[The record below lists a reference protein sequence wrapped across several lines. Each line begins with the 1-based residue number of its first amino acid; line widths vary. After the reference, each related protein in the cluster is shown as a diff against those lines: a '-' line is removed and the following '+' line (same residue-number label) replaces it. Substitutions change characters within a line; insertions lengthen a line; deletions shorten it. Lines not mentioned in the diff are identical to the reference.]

1 MVKYNLTSIN
11 NWKIR
16 RRLGDKEMKTIN
28 VFHYDAFTNKPNMG
42 NPAGVV
48 LEADGLTE
56 EEMQRIAE
64 KVGFN
69 ETAFVLSSE
78 VADIRMRYFT
88 PGFEMNLC
96 GHGTVGT
103 IYALRERGLLEEK
116 TNLTIET
123 KAGVLPIQI
132 GANENGETFIKM
144 RQAAP
149 QFKDFAGSKQELA
162 HSIGLEVTDLD
173 ASVPIVYGSTGNWTV
188 IVPIKNLD
196 ACERMKPNNDK
207 FPSVLKE
214 ISNASIHPL
223 CMETYDAEAKMH
235 GRHFSSP
242 YSGTIEDPVTGTA
255 SGVMGAYYATY
266 LEKDFDH
273 ELELIVEQGQ
283 EINKDGRV
291 MVYVTKDV
299 ENDNLQIDIA
309 GTAVYVKEFEIS
321 I

>member
-1 MVKYNLTSIN
+1 
-11 NWKIR
+11 
-16 RRLGDKEMKTIN
+16 MKNIN

-88 PGFEMNLC
+88 PGFEMDLC

-116 TNLTIET
+116 INLTIET
-123 KAGVLPIQI
+123 KAGILPIQI

-149 QFKDFAGSKQELA
+149 QFKDFTGSKEELA

-196 ACERMKPNNDK
+196 ACERMKPKNEA

-214 ISNASIHPL
+214 IPKASIHPVCL
-223 CMETYDAEAKMH
+223 ETYDEQVQMH

-242 YSGTIEDPVTGTA
+242 YAGTIEDPVTGTA

-291 MVYVTKDV
+291 TVYVTKDV
-299 ENDNLQIDIA
+299 ENEKLQIDIA

>member
-1 MVKYNLTSIN
+1 
-11 NWKIR
+11 
-16 RRLGDKEMKTIN
+16 MKNIN

-42 NPAGVV
+42 NPAGIV

-56 EEMQRIAE
+56 EDMQRIAE

-69 ETAFVLSSE
+69 ETSFILSSE

-88 PGFEMNLC
+88 PGFEMDLC

-123 KAGVLPIQI
+123 KAGILPIQI

-149 QFKDFAGSKQELA
+149 QFKDFAGSKEELA

-196 ACERMKPNNDK
+196 ACERMKPKNEA

-214 ISNASIHPL
+214 IPKASIHPVCL
-223 CMETYDAEAKMH
+223 ETYDEHVQMH

-242 YSGTIEDPVTGTA
+242 YAGTIEDPVTGTA
-255 SGVMGAYYATY
+255 SGVMGAYYARY
-266 LEKDFDH
+266 LKKDFDH

-309 GTAVYVKEFEIS
+309 GTAVYVKEFEVS

>member
-1 MVKYNLTSIN
+1 
-11 NWKIR
+11 
-16 RRLGDKEMKTIN
+16 MKTIN

-42 NPAGVV
+42 NPAGIV

-56 EEMQRIAE
+56 EDMQRIAE

-69 ETAFVLSSE
+69 ETSFVLSSE

-88 PGFEMNLC
+88 PGFEMDLC

-123 KAGVLPIQI
+123 KAGILPIQI

-149 QFKDFAGSKQELA
+149 QFKDFAGSKEELA

-196 ACERMKPNNDK
+196 VCERMKPKNEA

-214 ISNASIHPL
+214 IPKASIHPVCL
-223 CMETYDAEAKMH
+223 ETYDEQVQMH

-242 YSGTIEDPVTGTA
+242 YAGTIEDPVTGTA

-291 MVYVTKDV
+291 TVYVTKDV

-309 GTAVYVKEFEIS
+309 GTAVYVKEFEVS

>member
-11 NWKIR
+11 NWKVR

-223 CMETYDAEAKMH
+223 CLETYDAEAKMH

>member
-1 MVKYNLTSIN
+1 
-11 NWKIR
+11 
-16 RRLGDKEMKTIN
+16 MKTIN

-42 NPAGVV
+42 NPAGIV

-56 EEMQRIAE
+56 EDMQRIAE

-69 ETAFVLSSE
+69 ETSFILSSE

-88 PGFEMNLC
+88 PGFEMDLC

-123 KAGVLPIQI
+123 KAGILPIQI

-149 QFKDFAGSKQELA
+149 QFKDFAGSKEELA

-196 ACERMKPNNDK
+196 ACERMKPKNEA

-214 ISNASIHPL
+214 IPKASIHPVCL
-223 CMETYDAEAKMH
+223 ETYDEQVQMH

-242 YSGTIEDPVTGTA
+242 YAGTIEDPVTGTA
-255 SGVMGAYYATY
+255 SGVKGAYYERY
-266 LEKDFDH
+266 LKKDFDH

>member
-1 MVKYNLTSIN
+1 
-11 NWKIR
+11 
-16 RRLGDKEMKTIN
+16 MKTIN
-28 VFHYDAFTNKPNMG
+28 VFYYDAFTNKPNMG
-42 NPAGVV
+42 NPAGIV

-56 EEMQRIAE
+56 EDMQRIAE

-69 ETAFVLSSE
+69 ETSFILSSE

-88 PGFEMNLC
+88 PGFEMDLC

-123 KAGVLPIQI
+123 KAGILPIQI

-149 QFKDFAGSKQELA
+149 QFKDFAGSKEELA

-196 ACERMKPNNDK
+196 ACERMKPKNEA

-214 ISNASIHPL
+214 IPKASIHPVCL
-223 CMETYDAEAKMH
+223 ETYDEQVQMH

-242 YSGTIEDPVTGTA
+242 YAGTIEDPVTGTA
-255 SGVMGAYYATY
+255 SGVMGAYYERY
-266 LEKDFDH
+266 LKKDFDH

>member
-1 MVKYNLTSIN
+1 
-11 NWKIR
+11 
-16 RRLGDKEMKTIN
+16 MKTIN

-42 NPAGVV
+42 NPAGIV

-56 EEMQRIAE
+56 EDMQRIAE

-69 ETAFVLSSE
+69 ETSFVLSSE

-88 PGFEMNLC
+88 PGFEMDLC

-123 KAGVLPIQI
+123 KAGILPIQI

-144 RQAAP
+144 RQVAP
-149 QFKDFAGSKQELA
+149 QFKDFAGSKEELA

-196 ACERMKPNNDK
+196 ACERMKPKNEA

-214 ISNASIHPL
+214 IPKASIHPVCL
-223 CMETYDAEAKMH
+223 ETYDEQVQMH

-242 YSGTIEDPVTGTA
+242 YAGTIEDPVTGTA

-299 ENDNLQIDIA
+299 ENEKLQIDIA
-309 GTAVYVKEFEIS
+309 GTAVYVKEFEFS

>member
-1 MVKYNLTSIN
+1 
-11 NWKIR
+11 
-16 RRLGDKEMKTIN
+16 MKTIN

-42 NPAGVV
+42 NPAGIV

-56 EEMQRIAE
+56 EDMQRIAE

-69 ETAFVLSSE
+69 ETSFVLSSE

-88 PGFEMNLC
+88 PGFEMDLC

-123 KAGVLPIQI
+123 KAGILPIQI

-149 QFKDFAGSKQELA
+149 QFKDFAGSKEELA

-196 ACERMKPNNDK
+196 ACERMKPKNEA

-214 ISNASIHPL
+214 IPKASIHPVCL
-223 CMETYDAEAKMH
+223 ETYDEQVQMH

-242 YSGTIEDPVTGTA
+242 YSGMIEDPVTGTA
-255 SGVMGAYYATY
+255 SWVMGAYYATY
-266 LEKDFDH
+266 LEKDFDR

-291 MVYVTKDV
+291 TVYVTKDV

>member
-1 MVKYNLTSIN
+1 
-11 NWKIR
+11 
-16 RRLGDKEMKTIN
+16 MKNIN

-48 LEADGLTE
+48 IEADGLTE

-88 PGFEMNLC
+88 PGFEMDLC

-116 TNLTIET
+116 ANLTIET
-123 KAGVLPIQI
+123 KAGILPIQI

-149 QFKDFAGSKQELA
+149 QFKDFTGSKEELA

-196 ACERMKPNNDK
+196 ACERMKPKNEA

-214 ISNASIHPL
+214 IPKASIHPVCL
-223 CMETYDAEAKMH
+223 ETYDEQVQMH

-242 YSGTIEDPVTGTA
+242 YAGTIEDPVTGTA

-291 MVYVTKDV
+291 TVYVTKDV
-299 ENDNLQIDIA
+299 ENEKLQIDIA

>member
-1 MVKYNLTSIN
+1 
-11 NWKIR
+11 
-16 RRLGDKEMKTIN
+16 
-28 VFHYDAFTNKPNMG
+28 MG

-48 LEADGLTE
+48 IEADGLTE

-88 PGFEMNLC
+88 PGFEMDLC

-116 TNLTIET
+116 ANLTIET
-123 KAGVLPIQI
+123 KAGILPIQI

-149 QFKDFAGSKQELA
+149 QFKDFTGSKEELA

-188 IVPIKNLD
+188 IAPIKNLD
-196 ACERMKPNNDK
+196 ACERMKPKNEA

-214 ISNASIHPL
+214 IPKASIHPVCL
-223 CMETYDAEAKMH
+223 ETYDEQVQMH

-242 YSGTIEDPVTGTA
+242 YAGTIEDPVTRTA

-291 MVYVTKDV
+291 TVYVTKDV
-299 ENDNLQIDIA
+299 ENEKLQIDIA

>member
-1 MVKYNLTSIN
+1 
-11 NWKIR
+11 
-16 RRLGDKEMKTIN
+16 MKTIN

-42 NPAGVV
+42 NPAGIV

-56 EEMQRIAE
+56 EDMQRIAE

-69 ETAFVLSSE
+69 ETSFVLSSE

-88 PGFEMNLC
+88 PGFEMDLC

-123 KAGVLPIQI
+123 KAGILPIQI

-149 QFKDFAGSKQELA
+149 RFKGFTGSKEELA

-173 ASVPIVYGSTGNWTV
+173 ANVPIVYGSTGNWTV

-196 ACERMKPNNDK
+196 ACERMKPKNEA

-214 ISNASIHPL
+214 IPKASIHPVCL
-223 CMETYDAEAKMH
+223 ETYDEQVQMH

-242 YSGTIEDPVTGTA
+242 YSRTIEDPVTGTA

-291 MVYVTKDV
+291 TVYVTKDV
-299 ENDNLQIDIA
+299 ENEKLQIDIA